1 LNALIGPNI
10 LVGLAVALGFSLA
23 LVAVP
28 RLKRAPSLCAMSL
41 IGAGCYYWRE
51 FAGFLLVILVAY
63 AVTRWLRQVQVSRRW
78 RRACIALLSL
88 VVIFTLGR
96 LRHWDK
102 LLTLPA
108 PAALVLY
115 SLDMWLALR
124 LVTLLWEVGSG
135 LVDPPFLSY
144 ITWVCLPLTVV
155 GPILRYSQ
163 MPAELYIDR
172 AMLKSM
178 QWWMGLA
185 AGSAKLAVGVGL
197 AVAQQWISGRWGSGA
212 IGTKAMTA
220 LLTGPISFY
229 LVTAGYF
236 QLMEVFGRPC
246 GFKLPM
252 SFSYPIG
259 RENISAFWMNWNM
272 TATFVF
278 RDYLFYN
285 RWGFQSY
292 NIYLNTVLLFTL
304 VGLWH
309 AANAYWILWGL
320 LHGVLFCLFLLWKKY
335 NNRIH
340 FLPFRGTVL
349 AGTAARVLT
358 YVSVC
363 ACWYLPSKI
372 LQKLAFA

>member
-1 LNALIGPNI
+1 MLM
-10 LVGLAVALGFSLA
+10 GLAVALAFSLA
-23 LVAVP
+23 LVALP
-28 RLKRAPSLCAMSL
+28 RLQRAPSLCVMSL

-51 FAGFLLVILVAY
+51 FAGFLLVILAAY
-63 AVTRWLRQVQVSRRW
+63 ATTRWLRQVQISRRW
-78 RRACIALLSL
+78 NRACIVLLSL
-88 VVIFTLGR
+88 VVLFTLGR

-144 ITWVCLPLTVV
+144 ITWVCLPLTLV

-163 MPAELYIDR
+163 MPANLYIDR
-172 AMLKSM
+172 ALFKSM
-178 QWWMGLA
+178 RWWMGLIS
-185 AGSAKLAVGVGL
+185 GSAKLAAGLGL
-197 AVAQQWISGRWGSGA
+197 AEVQLWISGQLGSGA
-212 IGTKAMTA
+212 IETKAMSA

-236 QLMEVFGRPC
+236 QLMEVLGRPC

-252 SFSYPIG
+252 SFDFPIG

-292 NIYLNTVLLFTL
+292 NIYFNTVLLFTL

-309 AANAYWILWGL
+309 AANAYWILWGM

-335 NNRIH
+335 NSRVN

-349 AGTAARVLT
+349 AATGARLLT
-358 YVSVC
+358 YLSVC